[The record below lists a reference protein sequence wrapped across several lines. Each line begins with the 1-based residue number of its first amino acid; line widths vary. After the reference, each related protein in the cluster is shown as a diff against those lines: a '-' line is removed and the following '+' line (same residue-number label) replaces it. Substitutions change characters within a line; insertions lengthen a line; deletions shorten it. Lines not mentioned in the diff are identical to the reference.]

1 MDTGQEDRRR
11 PLRGHRRG
19 GIWASSQAGQSQ
31 TVDTLGIVERAF
43 TSYCTGGR
51 VTFLWRCLD
60 EDRCGL
66 SVYLGSSKGGAL
78 PGKGGG
84 GERGQDEE
92 GKGVWGVLLAVDP
105 S

>member
-1 MDTGQEDRRR
+1 MDTGQEGRRR
-11 PLRGHRRG
+11 LLRGHRRG
-19 GIWASSQAGQSQ
+19 GIRASSQAGQAQ
-31 TVDTLGIVERAF
+31 TVDTLGIVECAF

-66 SVYLGSSKGGAL
+66 SVYLDSSRGGAL
-78 PGKGGG
+78 PGEGGG
-84 GERGQDEE
+84 GERDQDEE